1 MSQAEYKLLFGATP
15 ATKDQLARLE
25 TITVV
30 QEVNRPWQARLA
42 VSVCLD
48 AQGSW
53 TDDNDPF
60 MQISSRIRIEV
71 KVGDAA
77 FTPLI
82 DGPVVGFDS
91 DRRSAPGQSTVT
103 VVVHDDTALMHQ
115 TATVASFAPGAKDS
129 DIARQLFANYAGMI
143 TPDHIETTP
152 APTNAQRSELR
163 QRGTDIQL
171 LRQLAQRNDFVCGVV
186 PTSVPAVSSGI
197 FHSLKVF
204 TDTPPALVLLGAKRN
219 IEAFD
224 VRLNAQGQSNVVAST
239 LSFSNKQVVTRRSQL
254 RDIGMAG
261 EELLP
266 PGNGEDVD
274 LQHRVDREASR
285 RNRPFE
291 ATGSVRQACY
301 PGVLVPLRNVPV
313 QLGATSN
320 SAEYTIAK
328 VTHQLGRSDYRQDF
342 TLVAETLSD
351 SAAGGGLIP
360 AGLF

>member
-1 MSQAEYKLLFGATP
+1 MTEYKLLFGATS

-25 TITVV
+25 TVTVE
-30 QEVNRPWQARLA
+30 QEANRPWQAHLA

-48 AQGSW
+48 DQGNW
-53 TDDNDPF
+53 TDDDDPF

-71 KVGDAA
+71 KVGDGA

-103 VVVHDDTALMHQ
+103 VVVRDDTALMNR
-115 TATVASFAPGAKDS
+115 TATVASFAPGTADS
-129 DIARQLFANYAGMI
+129 AIARSVFAHYAGTI
-143 TPDHIETTP
+143 TPDHIEDTP
-152 APTNAQRSELR
+152 PPTNTRPPELR

-171 LRQLAQRNDFVCGVV
+171 LRELAQRNDFVCGVV

-204 TDTPPALVLLGAKRN
+204 EDKPPALVLLGAKRN

-224 VRLNAQGQSNVVAST
+224 VRLNAQGQGNVVAST
-239 LSFSNKQVVTRRSQL
+239 LSFSNKQVVTRRSQV

-261 EELLP
+261 EDLLP
-266 PGNGEDVD
+266 PGSGEDVD

-301 PGVLVPLRNVPV
+301 GGVLMPFRNVVV

-320 SAEYTIAK
+320 SAEYTIHK

-342 TLVAETLSD
+342 TLVAETLSE